1 MRDTA
6 AIPGR
11 CVTVMGLG
19 VNGGGLATALFFAR
33 RGAAVTV
40 TDLRGPE
47 ALAPSIA
54 ALADLPVRFVLGRHD
69 EVDFASADLVIKNP
83 AVRADSPFLAAARA
97 RGVPVETDLSVFL
110 SMVRNPV
117 IAVTGTKGKSTTAS
131 AIHHVLHRV
140 APGARLGGNITVSPL
155 DFIDAMG
162 PADPVVLELS
172 SWQLGDL
179 AGRGVLHPL
188 VSVLT
193 VLLPD
198 HLDRYPGWTRTSRTR
213 RRSFGSRSRGSTR
226 CSTTTTPGQAGFAA
240 ETRARV
246 SWYSASPL
254 PDGLAGA
261 WLDGDEGRL
270 GGTPATPARTI
281 LAGSPLAGAHNR
293 MNLLAAGLALAR
305 YGVKTEV
312 IVRALAEFPGV
323 EHRLELF
330 HEADGVRYFD
340 DSTAT
345 MPHAAAA
352 ALDALPSPVVL
363 VAGGADKGL
372 DNAPLAEAAR
382 RAAGVVLLAGT
393 ATAKLLPLLDADGT
407 AYAGPF
413 DSLDPAVARAV
424 ELARGLRAGR
434 TRRPARL
441 RGARPAPRRSACS
454 RTSSTGADASRRRCG
469 GWRGDGEASFPDH
482 REAGTVSSVRENF
495 R

>member
-1 MRDTA
+1 MRDAA

-11 CVTVMGLG
+11 RVTVMGLG

-155 DFIDAMG
+155 DFIDALG

-179 AGRGVLHPL
+179 AGRGVLRPL

-198 HLDRYPGWTRTSRTR
+198 HLDRYPGMDAYVEDKKAIFREQE
-213 RRSFGSRSRGSTR
+213 
-226 CSTTTTPGQAGFAA
+226 PGQHAVLNHDDPRQAGFAA
-240 ETRARV
+240 ETRAQA

-261 WLDGDEGRL
+261 WLDGAEGRL
-270 GGTPATPARTI
+270 GGTPANPTRAPSSPARP
-281 LAGSPLAGAHNR
+281 S
-293 MNLLAAGLALAR
+293 
-305 YGVKTEV
+305 
-312 IVRALAEFPGV
+312 RAPT
-323 EHRLELF
+323 
-330 HEADGVRYFD
+330 
-340 DSTAT
+340 TA
-345 MPHAAAA
+345 
-352 ALDALPSPVVL
+352 
-363 VAGGADKGL
+363 
-372 DNAPLAEAAR
+372 
-382 RAAGVVLLAGT
+382 
-393 ATAKLLPLLDADGT
+393 
-407 AYAGPF
+407 
-413 DSLDPAVARAV
+413 
-424 ELARGLRAGR
+424 
-434 TRRPARL
+434 
-441 RGARPAPRRSACS
+441 
-454 RTSSTGADASRRRCG
+454 
-469 GWRGDGEASFPDH
+469 
-482 REAGTVSSVRENF
+482 
-495 R
+495 